1 MSRTN
6 ERSVKREEGRRKSTS
21 KQAFGRF
28 IAALLVHLH
37 VPATKLATAKE
48 SLFVCAD
55 KWVD

>member
-1 MSRTN
+1 MARTN
-6 ERSVKREEGRRKSTS
+6 ERRGGGQKSTS

-28 IAALLVHLH
+28 IAALLVHFH
-37 VPATKLATAKE
+37 APATKLATAKE